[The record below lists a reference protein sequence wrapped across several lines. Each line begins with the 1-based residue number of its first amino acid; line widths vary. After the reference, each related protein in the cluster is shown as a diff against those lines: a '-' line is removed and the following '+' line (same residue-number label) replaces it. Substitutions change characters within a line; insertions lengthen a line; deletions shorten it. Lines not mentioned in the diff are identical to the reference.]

1 MDGAALLIAIVI
13 IAILLAALRRE
24 HRKVKELRH
33 SLRKATKWL
42 N

>member
-1 MDGAALLIAIVI
+1 MRDALLILAVI
-13 IAILLAALRRE
+13 TLLAALARE
-24 HRKVKELRH
+24 HRKVKELRR